1 MPTDGF
7 GNLIAL
13 PLQRR
18 PRAAGHSLFVDDE
31 FRPYDDQW
39 AFLSTIQRVTRDRV
53 TTLVGDAVATGQIL
67 GVRLPLT
74 EDDDA
79 PWAAVL
85 ATCLIRPVGRTDVPG
100 PVTARRGWGG
110 GRNGCG
116 LSRRTTGSCGFR
128 WVLLRCLKV
137 IRLGWPA
144 ASVLPLLRGM
154 RALTVIQCGA
164 RNTPRLKIFR
174 Q

>member
-1 MPTDGF
+1 MEFSFGMPKVTIIGAGSAVFARQIITDILAIDG
-7 GNLIAL
+7 L
-13 PLQRR
+13 
-18 PRAAGHSLFVDDE
+18 DE
-31 FRPYDDQW
+31 
-39 AFLSTIQRVTRDRV
+39 
-53 TTLVGDAVATGQIL
+53 GQF
-67 GVRLPLT
+67 
-74 EDDDA
+74 
-79 PWAAVL
+79 
-85 ATCLIRPVGRTDVPG
+85 
-100 PVTARRGWGG
+100 AR
-110 GRNGCG
+110 
-116 LSRRTTGSCGFR
+116 FR